1 MKTSNYSF
9 IAVGKTQES
18 KETGE
23 GSFKRY
29 VGIGSSRVLAVNPSK
44 QKLDE
49 LRGFESQNEPEYVKD
64 GENGKEAHINFVVR
78 TDPDSCNGIEMTN
91 IAMFVLRQAP
101 AYNRDESKVEV
112 IDKYGNHTW
121 VDTELAKAGG
131 KLPENYAIDQ
141 SSYRMACDG
150 ECNLVDFLKKYLN
163 VPASLDYI
171 NGTWVLAENAA
182 DGEFRLEHVKD
193 YFKGNFKE
201 LDEALA
207 YQPNNKI
214 KLLYGVRTT
223 EDGKQYQTVCTRG
236 NMILRNNAGAK
247 ALAKLEKDLANAKQ
261 NGSFPTTEYKVQELQ
276 EYTVEP
282 TNLSSAPAEEKSNDA
297 MPWD

>member
-18 KETGE
+18 KEAGE

-141 SSYRMACDG
+141 NSYRMACDG

>member
-1 MKTSNYSF
+1 
-9 IAVGKTQES
+9 
-18 KETGE
+18 
-23 GSFKRY
+23 
-29 VGIGSSRVLAVNPSK
+29 
-44 QKLDE
+44 
-49 LRGFESQNEPEYVKD
+49 
-64 GENGKEAHINFVVR
+64 
-78 TDPDSCNGIEMTN
+78 MTN

-141 SSYRMACDG
+141 NSYRMACDG

-193 YFKGNFKE
+193 YFKGDFKE

-247 ALAKLEKDLANAKQ
+247 VLAKLEKDLANAKQ